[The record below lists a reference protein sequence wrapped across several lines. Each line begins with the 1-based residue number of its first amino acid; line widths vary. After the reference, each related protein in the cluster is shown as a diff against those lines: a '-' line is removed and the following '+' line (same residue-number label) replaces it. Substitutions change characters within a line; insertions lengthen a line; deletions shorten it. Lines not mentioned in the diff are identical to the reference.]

1 MNSFLNNPLALGLA
15 GLFAMIALIGL
26 SILIALSEISFAA
39 ANAVH
44 LKALADTGDRR
55 AINFLK
61 LRQNSGKILTV
72 LQICLNAVG
81 VLGGIIGDAMIG
93 PSLAEGIEKLGFSHV
108 LSYQIGGVI
117 AFIFVTGLFVLF
129 ADLLPKRIAMS
140 MPDKV
145 ALSVGWFPAW
155 ALIALYPF
163 VIVFSHL
170 SDWLLRLFKI
180 PATATHQVTPED
192 LKAILIEGVN
202 TGALSTD
209 EHQMIQNVLALQYRC
224 VPSAMTPRDEIIYLD
239 VQKSLESQRPLVQ
252 AHPYSRYPLCSGSLD
267 KVLGSIRSE
276 DVLAAVVDETTPLA
290 EKVEKTKGGL
300 RAMRRDVLSLP
311 ESLNLWEALAQFDKN
326 NTGFALI
333 INEYGLVVG
342 IITYKDILGAL
353 TQGLANPFEE
363 QIIVK
368 RNENSWLV
376 EGAAPTTDVAQEL
389 EIDLSEAEEL
399 FETIGGFVTHKLRR
413 TARKT
418 DRVEASGCR
427 FEVVAVDGFRITQLL
442 VTRLSAPEIE

>member
-1 MNSFLNNPLALGLA
+1 MNAFLSNPLALGLT

-39 ANAVH
+39 ANTVH
-44 LKALADTGDRR
+44 LKSLAQAGNIK

-61 LRQNSGKILTV
+61 LRQNSGKVLTV

-93 PSLAEGIEKLGFSHV
+93 PSLAEGLMSLGLKPV
-108 LSYQIGGVI
+108 LSNQIGGVT
-117 AFIFVTGLFVLF
+117 AFIFVTALFVLF
-129 ADLLPKRIAMS
+129 ADLLPKRIAMNI
-140 MPDKV
+140 PDKV

-163 VIVFSHL
+163 VIVFSYL
-170 SDWLLRLFKI
+170 SDWLLRVFKI

-202 TGALSTD
+202 AGALSTD
-209 EHQMIQNVLALQYRC
+209 EHQMIQNVLALQYRS

-252 AHPYSRYPLCSGSLD
+252 NHPYSRYPLCSGGVD
-267 KVLGSIRSE
+267 KVIGSIRSE
-276 DVLAAVVDETTPLA
+276 DVLAAVVDETA
-290 EKVEKTKGGL
+290 AKQEKGRYGL
-300 RAMRRDVLSLP
+300 EAIRRDVLSLP
-311 ESLNLWEALAQFDKN
+311 DTLNLWEALAQFEKN

-363 QIIVK
+363 QVIIQ

-376 EGAAPTTDVAQEL
+376 EGGAPTGDVSKVL
-389 EIDLSEAEEL
+389 GINLPEATEL

-418 DRVEASGCR
+418 DRIEAAGFR
-427 FEVVAVDGFRITQLL
+427 FEVVAVDGFRISQLL
-442 VTRLSAPEIE
+442 VTRSSIPEDDAE